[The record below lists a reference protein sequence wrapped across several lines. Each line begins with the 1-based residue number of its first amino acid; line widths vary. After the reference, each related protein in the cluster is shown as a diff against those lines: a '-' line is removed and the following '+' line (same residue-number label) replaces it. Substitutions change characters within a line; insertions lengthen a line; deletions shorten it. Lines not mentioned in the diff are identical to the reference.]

1 MTILLIAALLLIM
14 AMLTVCIMVVT
25 HTLIS
30 LILDLEDYIHG

>member
-14 AMLTVCIMVVT
+14 ALLTVCLMAIT

-30 LILDLEDYIHG
+30 LILDLEDYLHG